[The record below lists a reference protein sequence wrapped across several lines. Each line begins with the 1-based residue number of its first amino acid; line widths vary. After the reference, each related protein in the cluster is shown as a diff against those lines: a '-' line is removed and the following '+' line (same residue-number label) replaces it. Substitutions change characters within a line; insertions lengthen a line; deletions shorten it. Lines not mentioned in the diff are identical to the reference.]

1 MKGAAKAGITM
12 KNAVNCGLVM
22 LLCMFSL
29 FFVQPDL
36 PYVLAFLCALILCSA
51 DLFLA
56 EDRTYTA
63 GCLVFF
69 TAAVFVP
76 AIRYFYPAVCYGLFR
91 RRLYIPAAIAIV
103 LYLILNLVYRQPETL
118 LVCLDLFGFAV
129 CFLLASRSR
138 ERDSLQDTLRRTMDD
153 STERDLLLTEKN
165 RTLMEKQD
173 YEIYTATLRERNRIA
188 REIHDNVGHLLSRSI
203 LLAGAAKT
211 VNRDEALSP
220 TLDSLD
226 QTLNAAMDNIRS
238 SVHDLRDDAVNLD
251 EAVRSLIDDFTF
263 CPVTYCYDAGR
274 VIPRDVKYSFISITK
289 EALSNIMRHSNASK
303 ASVTIREHPALYQL
317 CIEDNGTEV
326 RKGMENDRSTGN
338 SKNSGN
344 AAPPGSSGGMGLV
357 NMKERTDKLHG
368 TIHISAENGF
378 RILVTI
384 PKRRLDYE
392 TDIDRR

>member
-1 MKGAAKAGITM
+1 M
-12 KNAVNCGLVM
+12 KNAVNCGMVM

-36 PYVLAFLCALILCSA
+36 SYVLAFLCALILCSA
-51 DLFLA
+51 DLFLE

-63 GCLVFF
+63 GCLVFL

-76 AIRYFYPAVCYGLFR
+76 AFRYFYPAVCYGLFR
-91 RRLYIPAAIAIV
+91 RKLYVPSAIAAV
-103 LYLILNLVYRQPETL
+103 LYLILYLVYGQMSPL

-129 CFLLASRSR
+129 CFLLASTTR

-211 VNRDEALSP
+211 VNRDETLSP
-220 TLDSLD
+220 TLDFLD

-238 SVHDLRDDAVNLD
+238 SVHDLRDEAVNLD
-251 EAVRSLIDDFTF
+251 EAVKSLISDFTF
-263 CPVTYCYDAGR
+263 CPIAYCYDAGR
-274 VIPRDVKYSFISITK
+274 EIRRDVKYSFISITK